1 MYEKLYKGT
10 IETLLEND
18 TFVSEF
24 LQGIRNRDLSR
35 LIDEGIYAKLFIADA
50 YRKELRSNSN
60 ASGKEGL
67 DSGIRR

>member
-1 MYEKLYKGT
+1 MHERVYKGT
-10 IETLLEND
+10 LETLLQDD

-50 YRKELRSNSN
+50 YRKELHGG
-60 ASGKEGL
+60 ASRG
-67 DSGIRR
+67 